1 MRALYEAIVEIDKS
15 LSKNSEDTLDE
26 VLNAVKDIDKKKY
39 PKEFTNTIVSAIRES
54 LVVLYKEQQAAMN
67 EEIGFKTEYFEY
79 SNGHMGSYRTQ
90 SITPI
95 NLMGQPGYGN
105 NKYNYKATTMGMPIN
120 KTVAVTVGAEGEI
133 PVRSESPITMNNAYT
148 QNVMVAPKEIKDQRS

>member
-1 MRALYEAIVEIDKS
+1 
-15 LSKNSEDTLDE
+15 
-26 VLNAVKDIDKKKY
+26 
-39 PKEFTNTIVSAIRES
+39 
-54 LVVLYKEQQAAMN
+54 MN